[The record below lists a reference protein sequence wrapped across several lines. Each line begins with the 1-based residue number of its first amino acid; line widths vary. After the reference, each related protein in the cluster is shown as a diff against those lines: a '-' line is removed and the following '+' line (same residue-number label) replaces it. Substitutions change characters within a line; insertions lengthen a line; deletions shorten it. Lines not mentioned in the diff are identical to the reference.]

1 MATRYV
7 AEGYIDESYFDSS
20 AVPAKDYEPYQA
32 NARGL
37 TDVLIDLKETIAGT
51 TLPKVAGFI
60 ATCFEDVFQGEALYA
75 RASDGKVGKAIA
87 NDTLDKAT
95 VAGFAQTSELAGTE
109 LRVLQVGIQASSGL
123 DEGEPYYL
131 SAASAG
137 DITTTAPIGAG
148 EYVTRVGEA
157 ASSAEFAIQIEPPI
171 KLKPLDPI
179 GQDVITATGTGTWL
193 VPAGVT
199 SVSVVCVGGGGGGG
213 NWVSGLQGG
222 AGGGLGYKN
231 NIAVTPGTYIS
242 YQVGSGGVGGGFN
255 TFTGGQNGNPGTD
268 SYFISDTTVKG
279 GGGAGGAQTSPKSI
293 GGTYVGDGGG
303 NGGGGVLSSSG
314 SGSGGGGG
322 AGGYSGNGGDG
333 ARNDGTGGTAGS
345 GGGGG
350 GGGGASTSGDNGA
363 GGGGGVG
370 LLGEGTSGA
379 VGISGTNVG
388 TGGGGGSGG
397 LTGGT
402 GKSLAT
408 GDGIRE
414 GGTAGLFGGGGANS
428 RESSDGADGAI
439 RIIWPG
445 NVRQYPSTRTAD
457 E

>member
-1 MATRYV
+1 MANVYV
-7 AEGYIDESYFDSS
+7 REGYIQADYFEKSD
-20 AVPAKDYEPYQA
+20 VPAKDYEPYA
-32 NARGL
+32 SNARGL
-37 TDVLIDLKETIAGT
+37 TDALIDLKTTIAGT
-51 TLPKVAGFI
+51 TIPVVSGFNAI
-60 ATCFEDVFQGEALYA
+60 CFENVTQGEALYA
-75 RASDGKVGKAIA
+75 RASDGQVGRAIA

-95 VAGFAQTSELAGTE
+95 VAGFAQTSKFAGTVV
-109 LRVLQVGIQASSGL
+109 RVLQVGIQASSGL

-131 SAASAG
+131 SASGAG
-137 DITTTAPIGAG
+137 GITTTPPIGAS

-157 ASSAEFAIQIEPPI
+157 ASTTEFAIQIEPPV

-213 NWVSGLQGG
+213 NWSSGYQGG

-242 YQVGSGGVGGGFN
+242 YQVGSGGVGGGYN
-255 TFTGGQNGNPGTD
+255 SFTGGINGNPGTET
-268 SYFISDTTVKG
+268 YFSSSATVSG
-279 GGGAGGAQTSPKSI
+279 GGGAGGAQVNPKSI

-303 NGGGGVLSSSG
+303 NGGGGLLSTVAG
-314 SGSGGGGG
+314 GSGGGGG

-333 ARNDGTGGTAGS
+333 ANNQGGATAGS

-350 GGGGASTSGDNGA
+350 GGGGASFGGDNGS

-379 VGISGTNVG
+379 AGISGTNVG

-408 GDGIRE
+408 GDGVKQ
-414 GGTAGLFGGGGANS
+414 GGTAGLFGGGGACSENS
-428 RESSDGADGAI
+428 SNGADGAI